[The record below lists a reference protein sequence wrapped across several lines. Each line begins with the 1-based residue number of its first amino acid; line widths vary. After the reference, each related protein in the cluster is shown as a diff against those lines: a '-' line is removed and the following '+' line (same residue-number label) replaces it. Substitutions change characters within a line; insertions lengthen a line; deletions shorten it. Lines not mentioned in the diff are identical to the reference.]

1 MPINVYDN
9 PVSPE
14 LCEVTRAWLLSQSPI
29 FGWRAH
35 ANAPGVFWH
44 RNFVLPGI
52 HQHHYDDDAW
62 NSELSYEAFCASKS
76 PLAEVAEIV
85 RQQHF
90 GGEAFTRIWANF
102 QSFGDESAFHRDF
115 PVQYARTA
123 RTAVWYPVMNWER
136 DWGGD
141 FITLSEDGEVD
152 SCALVKPNR
161 LVVFNGTQTHAA
173 RPISRYCSEL
183 RIAVSF
189 GCEVINA

>member
-1 MPINVYDN
+1 M
-9 PVSPE
+9 
-14 LCEVTRAWLLSQSPI
+14 
-29 FGWRAH
+29 
-35 ANAPGVFWH
+35 
-44 RNFVLPGI
+44 LPGS
-52 HQHHYDDDAW
+52 HQHHYDDGAW
-62 NSELSYEAFCASKS
+62 NPDLSYEAFSASAS

-85 RQQHF
+85 RQKHF
-90 GGEAFTRIWANF
+90 GGEAFTRVWANF

-115 PVQYARTA
+115 PVKYAQSA

-152 SCALVKPNR
+152 ACALVKPNR

-189 GCEVINA
+189 GCEVVNA